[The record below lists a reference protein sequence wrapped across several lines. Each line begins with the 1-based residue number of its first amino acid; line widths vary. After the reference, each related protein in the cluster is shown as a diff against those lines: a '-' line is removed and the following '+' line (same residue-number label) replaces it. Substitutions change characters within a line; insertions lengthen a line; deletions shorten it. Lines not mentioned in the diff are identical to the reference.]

1 MTSHETQTHPVLDAP
16 KATRIHALSRTYDFS
31 HRDQSAVEAVSPLI
45 DNHLAELQEHIHHK
59 LVAVLDPEK
68 VQKMS
73 EDRRAI
79 EIRTVIEDLL
89 TKEDADLRGPEREG
103 MIVDLLD
110 ESLGLGPLEKLLK
123 DATVSDILVNGPNQ
137 VYVERHG
144 TLYESPV
151 HFRDETHL
159 LEIIRRIVHK
169 VGRHVSSASP
179 MVDARLP
186 CGSRVNVIVAP
197 LALHGPIL
205 SIRRFGV
212 QGLRMNDLL
221 EMKSLAPEMA
231 SLLEAAVKARLNI
244 VVSGGT
250 GSGKTTLLNVLSSFI
265 SDSERIITIEDA
277 VELQLQQKHV
287 VQLETRPAN
296 IEGVGAF
303 TMRDLLRNA
312 LRMRPDHIIVGEC
325 RGAEVMDMLQA
336 MNTGHDG
343 SMSTLHANSPRD
355 ALLRLQMMFMM
366 NELDL
371 PLLAI
376 RQTIA
381 AAIDLIIHVERLTG
395 GQRRVMNVTEVVGM
409 ERDMITTQDLFVF
422 KRRGVDASGRAYGQ
436 FEATG
441 VRPQFMPRI
450 ETAGFTLPAGFF
462 HTRVLLEA

>member
-1 MTSHETQTHPVLDAP
+1 MQAIPP
-16 KATRIHALSRTYDFS
+16 PPINK
-31 HRDQSAVEAVSPLI
+31 
-45 DNHLAELQEHIHHK
+45 NLAELQEQIHHK

-68 VQKMS
+68 VQKMP
-73 EDRRAI
+73 EERRPI
-79 EIRTVIEDLL
+79 EIRAVIEDLL
-89 TKEDADLRGPEREG
+89 KKDNIDLRGHEREE
-103 MIVDLLD
+103 MIGNLLD
-110 ESLGLGPLEKLLK
+110 ESLGLGPLEKLLN
-123 DATVSDILVNGPNQ
+123 DTTVSDILVNGPNQ
-137 VYVERHG
+137 VYVERKG

-159 LEIIRRIVHK
+159 LEIIRRIVHR
-169 VGRHVSSASP
+169 VGRQVSFASP

-212 QGLRMNDLL
+212 QALRVNDLL
-221 EMKSLAPEMA
+221 ALKSLTQEMA
-231 SLLEAAVKARLNI
+231 SFLEAAVKARLNI
-244 VVSGGT
+244 LVSGGT

-265 SDSERIITIEDA
+265 SDRERIITIEDA
-277 VELQLQQKHV
+277 VELQLQQRHV

-296 IEGVGAF
+296 LEGAGAF

-325 RGAEVMDMLQA
+325 RGAEVMEMLQA

-343 SMSTLHANSPRD
+343 SMSTLHANGPRD

-371 PLLAI
+371 PLAVI

-381 AAIDLIIHVERLTG
+381 SAIDLIIHVERLTG
-395 GQRRVMNVTEVVGM
+395 GRRRVMNVTELVGM
-409 ERDMITTQDLFVF
+409 ERDTITTQDLFVF
-422 KRRGVDASGRAYGQ
+422 NRRGVDAAGNAHGQ
-436 FEATG
+436 FEAAG
-441 VRPQFMPRI
+441 VRPLFMSRI
-450 ETAGFTLPAGFF
+450 EAAGMTFPPNFF
-462 HTRVLLEA
+462 QARVLLEA